1 MSDPLEWDI
10 EELVALAPAIFD
22 ARVKLGFRP
31 VTWETLPVRLMCVIG
46 ELDELEEELE
56 VVNPDGVNIELAD
69 VAMYLLTIT
78 LDLWPARWG
87 RRHLR
92 TFPPRDVRTPYAAA
106 ETLTKP
112 TRRQTVN
119 AFEAWRQGRSKD
131 AGIFTELALLEVMRL
146 AETLDVHLPAAIGA
160 KLIILRER
168 AETDYAKHPSS

>member
-1 MSDPLEWDI
+1 MSDPLKWDV
-10 EELVALAPAIFD
+10 EDLAYLAPAIFD
-22 ARVKLGFRP
+22 ARARLGFRP

-46 ELDELEEELE
+46 ELDELEEDLE
-56 VVNPDGVNIELAD
+56 AGNRDGVNLELAD

-92 TFPPRDVRTPYAAA
+92 TSPPRDARTPYAAP

-112 TRRQTVN
+112 VRRQTVN
-119 AFEAWRQGRSKD
+119 AFEAWRKSRSKN

-160 KLIILRER
+160 KLVILRAR